1 MTWSGV
7 PWFVGGG
14 AQHAV
19 EVARL
24 LAYASTNGREGVVE
38 RGDCK
43 VLATATPG
51 NQVRVS
57 SGGVVLKNYNAG
69 AANQSYI
76 GRNVGDDLITVPAQG
91 SGSGRSDLLIARV
104 EDPQYSPWPTPANP
118 AAGPYIF
125 TRLIPSVPNTTTSA
139 RQLGLTYPAIALAR
153 IDIPASTST
162 ITQAMIKDV
171 RQLFWPQET
180 RTITTYEPATN
191 QQLLAVAFSLW
202 PSTQPTITIPEWA
215 TWVEMQM
222 TLTGILR
229 AGTIRTVGQVRC
241 VIAPGNPNTLV
252 GTGVTYDTEAQ
263 TTNTRHILSCNLSGN
278 IAPLAGQ
285 SVTIRGEG
293 TRSQPIAPDVTNY
306 MEARSSGTQARF
318 DIQFYERAV

>member
-1 MTWSGV
+1 
-7 PWFVGGG
+7 
-14 AQHAV
+14 
-19 EVARL
+19 L
-24 LAYASTNGREGVVE
+24 LAYATTNGREGVVE

-43 VLATATPG
+43 VLATAVPG

-57 SGGVVLKNYNAG
+57 SGGVVMRNWNAG
-69 AANQSYI
+69 GTNQSYI

-91 SGSGRSDLLIARV
+91 SGSGRSDLLVARV
-104 EDPQYSPWPTPANP
+104 EDPQYSPWGAPPSVEN
-118 AAGPYIF
+118 GPYIY
-125 TRLIPSVPNTTTSA
+125 TRLISNVAGTTTSA

-153 IDIPASTST
+153 IDIPASTAT
-162 ITQAMIKDV
+162 ITNAMIKDV

-180 RTITTYEPATN
+180 RTIVAFEPATD

-202 PSTQPTITIPEWA
+202 PSTQPTIVIPEWA

-229 AGTIRTVGQVRC
+229 TGTLRTVGQIRC

-263 TTNTRHILSCNLSGN
+263 STNTRHSLSCGLSGN
-278 IAPLAGQ
+278 IQALAGQ

-293 TRSQPIAPDVTNY
+293 SRSQPISPNTADRL
-306 MEARSSGTQARF
+306 EARAAGTQVRF